1 MEIDVLFFRP
11 YNEKDA
17 IVFLIM
23 LAFMVVIFS
32 VVKGVSECGK
42 N

>member
-1 MEIDVLFFRP
+1 MNVLEYRP

-17 IVFLIM
+17 VAFLIM
-23 LAFMVVIFS
+23 FISMVVIFS
-32 VVKGVSECGK
+32 LVKGVIRCGK

>member
-1 MEIDVLFFRP
+1 MDVVFIRP
-11 YNEKDA
+11 GNEKDA

-23 LAFMVVIFS
+23 LAFMVAIFS

>member
-1 MEIDVLFFRP
+1 MNVLEYRP

-17 IVFLIM
+17 VAFLIM
-23 LAFMVVIFS
+23 LACMVAIFS
-32 VVKGVSECGK
+32 LIKGVSECGK

>member
-1 MEIDVLFFRP
+1 MNVSEYRP

-17 IVFLIM
+17 FVFLIM
-23 LAFMVVIFS
+23 LAVMVAIFS
-32 VVKGVSECGK
+32 LVKGVSECGK

>member
-1 MEIDVLFFRP
+1 MNVLEYRP
-11 YNEKDA
+11 CNEKDA

-23 LAFMVVIFS
+23 LIVLVVIFS

>member
-1 MEIDVLFFRP
+1 MYVFFRP
-11 YNEKDA
+11 CNEKDA
-17 IVFLIM
+17 IGILVCVICL
-23 LAFMVVIFS
+23 VVIFS

>member
-1 MEIDVLFFRP
+1 MNVSEYRP
-11 YNEKDA
+11 CNEKDA

-23 LAFMVVIFS
+23 LISLVVIFS
-32 VVKGVSECGK
+32 LVKGVFRCGK

>member
-1 MEIDVLFFRP
+1 MNVLEYRP
-11 YNEKDA
+11 CNEKDA
-17 IVFLIM
+17 IIFLIM
-23 LAFMVVIFS
+23 LTFMVVIFS

>member
-1 MEIDVLFFRP
+1 MYVFFRP
-11 YNEKDA
+11 CNEKDA
-17 IVFLIM
+17 IAFLIM
-23 LAFMVVIFS
+23 FISMVVIFS

>member
-1 MEIDVLFFRP
+1 MYVFFRP
-11 YNEKDA
+11 CNEKDA
-17 IVFLIM
+17 IMFLIVFAC
-23 LAFMVVIFS
+23 LVVIFS

>member
-1 MEIDVLFFRP
+1 MNVSEYRP
-11 YNEKDA
+11 CNEKDA

>member
-1 MEIDVLFFRP
+1 MNVLEYRP

-17 IVFLIM
+17 IVFLVM

-32 VVKGVSECGK
+32 LVKGVSECGK

>member
-1 MEIDVLFFRP
+1 MNVSEYRP
-11 YNEKDA
+11 CNEKDA

-23 LAFMVVIFS
+23 LISMVVIFGL
-32 VVKGVSECGK
+32 VKGVFECGE

>member
-11 YNEKDA
+11 YNEKMA
-17 IVFLIM
+17 IGILVSVIC
-23 LAFMVVIFS
+23 MVAIFS
-32 VVKGVSECGK
+32 VVKGVFECGK